1 MKIRKLNTK
10 QVEKAKRTLGDGGGL
25 YLRVDKSGNRKWVFR
40 FTLNGK
46 VNEMGLGGS
55 IVSLAVAR
63 KKAAAA
69 RELVALGI
77 NPVEEK
83 RSARA
88 AKPSKKTFGQ
98 CALAV
103 IKRKQSESRSEKHRQ
118 QWRMTLETYA
128 AALWGLP

>member
-1 MKIRKLNTK
+1 MKTNKLNIK
-10 QVEKAKRTLGDGGGL
+10 QVENAKHTLGDGGGL
-25 YLRVDKSGNRKWVFR
+25 YLRVDKRGNRKWVFR
-40 FTLNGK
+40 FTLHGK

-55 IVSLAVAR
+55 IVPLAVAR
-63 KKAAAA
+63 KKAAAV

-88 AKPSKKTFGQ
+88 PKPSKKTFGQ

-103 IKRKQSESRSEKHRQ
+103 IKKKQSESRNEKHRQ
-118 QWRMTLETYA
+118 
-128 AALWGLP
+128 